1 MKDNRR
7 VDLAAD
13 KLMVTKK
20 PSFLATFFKKIILKK
35 FGQLQF
41 GFLRIFDG
49 DEEFHF
55 GDDKSELKADVQ
67 IFSPEFYVFMGSG
80 GLLGVT
86 ESYTA
91 GYWQSNNLV
100 SLIQIVIQNK
110 DVMSQLDS
118 GWARLFKPVNQ
129 YIHSLRRNS
138 LSGSKKNI
146 LAHYDLSNE
155 FYQLW
160 LDETMTYSCGVF
172 VNNSSTLEEASVEKL
187 DRICRKLQL
196 TDRDSVLEIG
206 TGWGSFA
213 IHAVKNYG
221 CKVTTTTISDAQYEL
236 AKERINQE
244 GLTDRIILL
253 KDDYRKL
260 TGQYDK
266 IVSIEMIEAVGHEY
280 VPVFF
285 KIVSSLLKED
295 GLFVMQGITYN
306 DQNFDVYKNSVD
318 FIKKYIFPGSCLI
331 SVSQVTETMKKYT
344 DLSIVHLEDIT
355 VHYARTLKIWRE
367 NFQSSIPSIKALGFS
382 SAFIKMWDFYFVYC
396 EAGFRERHIGDYQ
409 FVFSK
414 PGAREIKINY

>member
-1 MKDNRR
+1 MNDNRR

-13 KLMVTKK
+13 KLMAIKK
-20 PSFLATFFKKIILKK
+20 PSFLAAFFKKIILKK
-35 FGQLQF
+35 FKQVKF
-41 GFLRIFDG
+41 GFIKITDG
-49 DEEFHF
+49 DEEYYF
-55 GDDKSELKADVQ
+55 GDEGSKLKANVE
-67 IFSPEFYVFMGSG
+67 IFSSEFYVFLGSG

-91 GYWQSNNLV
+91 GYWKSNNLV
-100 SLIQIVIQNK
+100 SLIRIVIQNK
-110 DVMSQLDS
+110 DVMNQLDS
-118 GWARLFKPVNQ
+118 GWAKLFKPANN
-129 YIHSLRRNS
+129 YIHRFRQNS
-138 LSGSKKNI
+138 LEGSKKNI

-160 LDETMTYSCGVF
+160 LDKTMTYSCGVF
-172 VNNSSTLEEASVEKL
+172 NNKSSTLQEASVEKL

-196 TDRDSVLEIG
+196 TERDSVLEIG

-213 IHAVKNYG
+213 IHAAKHYG
-221 CKVTTTTISDAQYEL
+221 CNVTTTTISDAQYEL

-244 GLTDRIILL
+244 GLASRITLL
-253 KDDYRKL
+253 KDDYRRL

-285 KIVSSLLKED
+285 KTVSSLLKDD
-295 GLFVMQGITYN
+295 GLFALQGITYN

-331 SVSQVTETMKKYT
+331 SVSQVTEIMKKYT

-355 VHYARTLKIWRE
+355 VHYATTLNIWRD
-367 NFQSSIPSIKALGFS
+367 NFKSNISSIEKLGFS
-382 SAFIKMWDFYFVYC
+382 SAFIKIWDLYFVYC

-414 PGAREIKINY
+414 PEARRIKINY

>member
-13 KLMVTKK
+13 RLMAIKK

-35 FGQLQF
+35 FEQLKF
-41 GFLRIFDG
+41 GFLIISDG
-49 DEEFHF
+49 DEEYRF
-55 GDDKSELKADVQ
+55 GDVGSKLKANVQ

-100 SLIQIVIQNK
+100 SLIRIVIQNK
-110 DVMSQLDS
+110 DVMNQLDS
-118 GWARLFKPVNQ
+118 GWARLFKPVNN
-129 YIHSLRRNS
+129 YIHKLRQNS
-138 LSGSKKNI
+138 LEGSKKNI

-172 VNNSSTLEEASVEKL
+172 NNKSSTLQEASVEKL

-196 TDRDSVLEIG
+196 TDGDSVLEIG

-213 IHAVKNYG
+213 IHAAKHYG

-244 GLTDRIILL
+244 DLTDRVTLL

-285 KIVSSLLKED
+285 KTVSSLLKDD

-318 FIKKYIFPGSCLI
+318 FIKKYIFTGSCLI
-331 SVSQVTETMKKYT
+331 SVSQVTETMKNYT

-355 VHYARTLKIWRE
+355 VHYAKTLKLWRE
-367 NFQSSIPSIKALGFS
+367 NFQSSISSIKGLGFS
-382 SAFIKMWDFYFVYC
+382 SAFIKMWDLYFVYC